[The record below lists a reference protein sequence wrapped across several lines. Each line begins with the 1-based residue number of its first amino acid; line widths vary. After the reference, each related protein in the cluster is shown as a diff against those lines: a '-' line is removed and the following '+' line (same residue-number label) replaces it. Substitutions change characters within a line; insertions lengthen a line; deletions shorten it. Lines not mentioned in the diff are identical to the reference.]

1 MKYTLKQVMAFSAM
15 TYEKE
20 ISRAHGRNGYLIA
33 QNGQRVDQL
42 KRKPLSFL
50 PVALTF
56 SSGFYLVG
64 SNIAALAS
72 NGYNIGNILAV
83 IMAGLMS
90 AFAVVL
96 FRRDQMAFKF
106 FKKTMRNYALGHEPE
121 GLWNFEYAQ
130 GSGEK
135 GEMIRGILG
144 ARMIFRKMIASTSI
158 PMDNDSIDARVTH
171 LVKEITNSPE
181 GEIHEVIS
189 EEVGFLCRQAVT
201 QLNFYAPL
209 ISFQDEVEKEFMQN
223 HQR

>member
-33 QNGQRVDQL
+33 QNGQRVDRL
-42 KRKPLSFL
+42 KQKPLSFA
-50 PVALTF
+50 PAAVTF
-56 SSGFYLVG
+56 SGGAYLAVV
-64 SNIAALAS
+64 NIATLAFD
-72 NGYNIGNILAV
+72 GYNIGNIMAVVTACLMSALAV
-83 IMAGLMS
+83 I
-90 AFAVVL
+90 L

-121 GLWNFEYAQ
+121 GLWNFEYTQ
-130 GSGEK
+130 GSTEK
-135 GEMIRGILG
+135 GEMIRGVLG

-158 PMDNDSIDARVTH
+158 PMDNDSIDSRVTH
-171 LVKEITNSPE
+171 LVKEITNSPD
-181 GEIHEVIS
+181 GDIHEVIS

-209 ISFQDEVEKEFMQN
+209 ISFQDQVEKEFMQN
-223 HQR
+223 HQH